1 MATAPPARE
10 GLCYSCR
17 HFGVSYQPAMPY
29 LCRIMGF
36 KSKRLPI
43 FEVQS
48 ADGRSCL
55 SFAPK
60 PAQTPVANRK
70 ISK

>member
-1 MATAPPARE
+1 MVVGAPERD
-10 GLCYSCR
+10 GLCYRCR

-43 FEVQS
+43 LEVQS
-48 ADGRSCL
+48 VDGRGCL
-55 SFAPK
+55 SFAAK
-60 PAQTPVANRK
+60 PESPASVGQRK
-70 ISK
+70 K